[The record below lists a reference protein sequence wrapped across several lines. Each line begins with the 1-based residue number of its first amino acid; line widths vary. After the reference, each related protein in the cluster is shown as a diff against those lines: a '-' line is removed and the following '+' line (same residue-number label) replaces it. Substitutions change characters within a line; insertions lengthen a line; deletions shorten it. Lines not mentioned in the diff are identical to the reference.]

1 MEVRL
6 TERDEKILIEK
17 LKGNISYGDNFKSHN
32 REGSFM
38 RDNKSIWD
46 IMEKRGVVLRGV
58 VNLVGRRCSYNDVLQ
73 KVVNAPHHNAQLSKI
88 PSKVFVRVSIIV
100 EPLSYEVVK

>member
-6 TERDEKILIEK
+6 TERDEKILTEK
-17 LKGNISYGDNFKSHN
+17 LKGNISYGNTFESHN

-46 IMEKRGVVLRGV
+46 VIEKRGVVLRDV
-58 VNLVGRRCSYNDVLQ
+58 VNLVGKSCSYNDVLQ
-73 KVVNAPHHNAQLSKI
+73 EVVNDPHYNAQLSKI
-88 PSKVFVRVSIIV
+88 PSKDFVRVSIIL
-100 EPLSYEVVK
+100 EPISYEEVK